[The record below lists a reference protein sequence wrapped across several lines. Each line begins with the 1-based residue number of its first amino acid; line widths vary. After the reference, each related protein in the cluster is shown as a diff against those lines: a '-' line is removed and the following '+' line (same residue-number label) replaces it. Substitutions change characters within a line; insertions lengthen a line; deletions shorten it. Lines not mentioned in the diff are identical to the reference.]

1 MNLCAWLTM
10 VADPALPPRERNG
23 VFARIHSNVN
33 VWAKPYLFRV
43 APCRLAEDDV
53 DEAVQHLLT
62 RCALGSSR
70 FKGTSE
76 GEAHSWCMRVLAN
89 KSRDL
94 CRSKRRLVTGQLD
107 TSGDDDD
114 ERPRVRE
121 PSVDPDGTALTI
133 RTIEAVFAAIHA
145 ELPRLH
151 RKQDVE
157 GIIRSV
163 RVHVEA
169 RMGATIEEQCAT
181 YGGEGED
188 PSSTKVQNRIYQYRN
203 RGRKAACEALTSLV
217 AQGRFEIEDVEDAR
231 RLLGCDVTGAGSAD
245 IQTKVLS

>member
-163 RVHVEA
+163 TFP
-169 RMGATIEEQCAT
+169 GLWL
-181 YGGEGED
+181 D
-188 PSSTKVQNRIYQYRN
+188 TKAVQNWETSSFLTTLQL
-203 RGRKAACEALTSLV
+203 GLASPEHAAFVAKLQAKAKRK
-217 AQGRFEIEDVEDAR
+217 
-231 RLLGCDVTGAGSAD
+231 
-245 IQTKVLS
+245 KK

>member
-1 MNLCAWLTM
+1 MSLCAWLTM
-10 VADPALPPRERNG
+10 VADPGLRVRERNE
-23 VFARIHSNVN
+23 VFARVHANVN

-62 RCALGSSR
+62 RCALGSAR

-89 KSRDL
+89 KGRDL

-107 TSGDDDD
+107 AGGDDDD
-114 ERPRVRE
+114 DRPHVRE
-121 PSVDPDGTALTI
+121 PSVEPDHSALAI
-133 RTIEAVFAAIHA
+133 RAIEAVFAAIHG

-169 RMGATIEEQCAT
+169 RMGATIEEQCAA

-188 PSSTKVQNRIYQYRN
+188 PAKAKVQNRIYQYRN
-203 RGRKAACEALTSLV
+203 RGRKAACEALSSLV
-217 AQGRFEIEDVEDAR
+217 AQGRFAPEDVEDTR
-231 RLLGCDVTGAGSAD
+231 RLLGCDVSAGSAD